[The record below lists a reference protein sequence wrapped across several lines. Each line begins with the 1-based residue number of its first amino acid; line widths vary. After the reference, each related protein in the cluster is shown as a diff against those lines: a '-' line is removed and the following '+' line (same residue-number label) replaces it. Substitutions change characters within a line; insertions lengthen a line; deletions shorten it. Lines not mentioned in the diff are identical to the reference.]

1 MPMPKQ
7 EASAVAQE
15 KTDSLEPEILIARRG
30 SKRKQLQPNT
40 VNNDKI
46 RARIDEEPKA
56 ERTQVRSKA
65 GSHIG
70 RPLGLLNKDK
80 VWLVRDEPRDTVS
93 HAG

>member
-15 KTDSLEPEILIARRG
+15 KTDPLEPEILITRRRA
-30 SKRKQLQPNT
+30 KRTNLQPNT
-40 VNNDKI
+40 VNDDKV
-46 RARIDEEPKA
+46 RARGDEEPKA

-80 VWLVRDEPRDTVS
+80 VWLVRDEPRNKVS